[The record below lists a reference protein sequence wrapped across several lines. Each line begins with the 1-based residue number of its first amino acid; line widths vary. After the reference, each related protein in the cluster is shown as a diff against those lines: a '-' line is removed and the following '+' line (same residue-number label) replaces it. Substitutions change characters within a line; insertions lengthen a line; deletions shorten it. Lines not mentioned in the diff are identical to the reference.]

1 MHTKWQLECSKDE
14 YKYLETLHNDIK
26 RTQNVVSGSQE
37 DAAKKMCKLSL
48 LADRD
53 LKSGLSGEKFLKAYN
68 DLAKASDF
76 TPKNAKNVGDFDS
89 CGELFKWLEKRG
101 WDREFYD
108 FNNRDDVDLTMSNV
122 QEYLRRLVM
131 GEPGLA
137 EEVEKAQLAMK
148 SMEIN
153 SVDVDAF
160 SVDRMEAELNA
171 AVDTDSDDEEEFLL
185 NDR

>member
-1 MHTKWQLECSKDE
+1 MHAKWQLECSKAE
-14 YKYLETLHNDIK
+14 YKHLERLHDDIK

-37 DAAKKMCKLSL
+37 DAAQKMCKLSL
-48 LADRD
+48 LADRE
-53 LKSGLSGEKFLKAYN
+53 LRQGFSGEKFLKAYN

-108 FNNRDDVDLTMSNV
+108 FNNKDDVDLTMGNV

-131 GEPGLA
+131 GEASLA
-137 EEVEKAQLAMK
+137 EEVEKAQMAMK

-160 SVDRMEAELNA
+160 SIDRMEAEVNA
-171 AVDTDSDDEEEFLL
+171 AIDSDGDDDEEFLL